1 LPASARRTQK
11 EIEAVPERAAP
22 AKLEESASFWTS
34 LGALDTKGLFA
45 GEQGLQ
51 FTMSRRVITMSK
63 MEWLIE
69 SPGGSRVLKCYEQT
83 NSLSRKRDFFDAE
96 GNQLFDFQR
105 RTGSTMTAEAP
116 MGGTLFMVK
125 NASLHLSPHWT
136 VSMGNTS
143 DNASAQWIA
152 KGDGA
157 MKNVIVNWG
166 GFQVGRISCESG
178 FKKHTYTVSIAPEMN
193 YAIMAALTTVFDD
206 LRTDEGC

>member
-1 LPASARRTQK
+1 MPLPNKHIQIERQVSVQNKHSLPAPARRTQK
-11 EIEAVPERAAP
+11 EIEAVPERAVP
-22 AKLEESASFWTS
+22 AILEEPASFGTN

-125 NASLHLSPHWT
+125 NASMHCQFPKQL
-136 VSMGNTS
+136 
-143 DNASAQWIA
+143 
-152 KGDGA
+152 
-157 MKNVIVNWG
+157 
-166 GFQVGRISCESG
+166 IS
-178 FKKHTYTVSIAPEMN
+178 T
-193 YAIMAALTTVFDD
+193 LTDFIQ
-206 LRTDEGC
+206 

>member
-1 LPASARRTQK
+1 MPLPNQHFQIEQQKSVQNRHSLPASARRTQK

-125 NASLHLSPHWT
+125 NASLH
-136 VSMGNTS
+136 
-143 DNASAQWIA
+143 
-152 KGDGA
+152 
-157 MKNVIVNWG
+157 
-166 GFQVGRISCESG
+166 CE
-178 FKKHTYTVSIAPEMN
+178 FPKRPIFTLPDFMQ
-193 YAIMAALTTVFDD
+193 
-206 LRTDEGC
+206 